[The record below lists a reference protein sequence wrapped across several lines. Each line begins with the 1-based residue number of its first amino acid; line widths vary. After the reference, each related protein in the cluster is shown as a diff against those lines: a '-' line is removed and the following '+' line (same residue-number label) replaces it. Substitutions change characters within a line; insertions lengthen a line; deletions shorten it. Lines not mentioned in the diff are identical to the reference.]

1 MPGQSFGTRHLGRD
15 DVLKLFLGRAAN
27 FFDGRAQLAQNVKR
41 SAQQQLAFALRSG
54 QPPMTFLSD
63 DRPLAFVTSAA
74 LAVYDTLTVA
84 IWALLLFLVA
94 RRSGA
99 SLTRDL
105 F

>member
-1 MPGQSFGTRHLGRD
+1 
-15 DVLKLFLGRAAN
+15 
-27 FFDGRAQLAQNVKR
+27 
-41 SAQQQLAFALRSG
+41 
-54 QPPMTFLSD
+54 MTFLNHG
-63 DRPLAFVTSAA
+63 RRLGFVTIAA
-74 LAVYDTLTVA
+74 LNDAVTVI

>member
-1 MPGQSFGTRHLGRD
+1 
-15 DVLKLFLGRAAN
+15 
-27 FFDGRAQLAQNVKR
+27 
-41 SAQQQLAFALRSG
+41 
-54 QPPMTFLSD
+54 MTFLSD
-63 DRPLAFVTSAA
+63 DRVRAFVTTTA
-74 LAVYDTLTVA
+74 LTLYDTVTVA

>member
-1 MPGQSFGTRHLGRD
+1 
-15 DVLKLFLGRAAN
+15 
-27 FFDGRAQLAQNVKR
+27 
-41 SAQQQLAFALRSG
+41 
-54 QPPMTFLSD
+54 MTFFSHRR
-63 DRPLAFVTSAA
+63 RPGFVTTAA
-74 LAVYDTLTVA
+74 LYVYDAVTVV

>member
-1 MPGQSFGTRHLGRD
+1 
-15 DVLKLFLGRAAN
+15 
-27 FFDGRAQLAQNVKR
+27 
-41 SAQQQLAFALRSG
+41 
-54 QPPMTFLSD
+54 MTFLSD
-63 DRPLAFVTSAA
+63 DRPRAFVTTTA
-74 LAVYDTLTVA
+74 LAVYDTVMVA

>member
-1 MPGQSFGTRHLGRD
+1 MPLLTGG
-15 DVLKLFLGRAAN
+15 
-27 FFDGRAQLAQNVKR
+27 
-41 SAQQQLAFALRSG
+41 
-54 QPPMTFLSD
+54 
-63 DRPLAFVTSAA
+63 RPLGLVTTTA

-84 IWALLLFLVA
+84 LWALLLFMVA

>member
-1 MPGQSFGTRHLGRD
+1 MTCLS
-15 DVLKLFLGRAAN
+15 
-27 FFDGRAQLAQNVKR
+27 DGRRL
-41 SAQQQLAFALRSG
+41 G
-54 QPPMTFLSD
+54 
-63 DRPLAFVTSAA
+63 FVTTAA
-74 LAVYDTLTVA
+74 LNIYDAVTVV